1 MRLTRAGEY
10 AVRTILWMSGKDG
23 GQLVGRRE
31 IASEMEIPE
40 PFLAKIAQQLAKAG
54 FIEIVQGPKGGFRLR
69 VSPEALTL
77 LDVVEAVE
85 GEIFLND
92 CIMNPDSCRRSPH
105 CAVHRVW
112 EQARTQL
119 RQCLRSATFADL
131 LDEGTCARPLPDS
144 TRR

>member
-10 AVRTILWMSGKDG
+10 AVRTILWMAGKDKG
-23 GQLVGRRE
+23 RLVGRRE

-54 FIEIVQGPKGGFRLR
+54 FIEIVQGPRGGFRLR

-92 CIMNPDSCRRSPH
+92 CIMNPDSCRRSPY

-119 RQCLRSATFADL
+119 RQCLRSATFANL
-131 LDEGTCARPLPDS
+131 LDEGTCARPLPDN
-144 TRR
+144 TR